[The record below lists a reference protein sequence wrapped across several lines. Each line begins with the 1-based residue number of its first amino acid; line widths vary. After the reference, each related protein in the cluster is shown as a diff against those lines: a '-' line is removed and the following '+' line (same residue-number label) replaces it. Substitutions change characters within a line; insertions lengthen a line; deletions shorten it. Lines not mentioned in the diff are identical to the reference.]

1 MEMSSAEKKSNINN
15 TLNDMHTYQ
24 KLNGIEDR
32 CLTNAQTLY
41 DYYDGFKARAFI
53 CVGDLPDG
61 TKLVVDKHMA
71 LTLDDKIFDPSY
83 QVASKKN
90 VKYYTTY
97 DEYRKSDPEYPS
109 FNKEQINGFL
119 KFIDDAND
127 MNNGKDVRCQ
137 DAEGVKGGDD
147 YYENQLNYL
156 NHMIHRRSIALL

>member
-15 TLNDMHTYQ
+15 ILNDMHNYQ
-24 KLNGIEDR
+24 KLNGIHRR

-61 TKLVVDKHMA
+61 RKYVVDKHMA

-83 QVASKKN
+83 EVASKKN
-90 VKYYTTY
+90 VKYYITY
-97 DEYRKSDPEYPS
+97 DEYRKSDPKPPS

-119 KFIDDAND
+119 KFINYAND
-127 MNNGKDVRCQ
+127 MNNGKEVFSG
-137 DAEGVKGGDD
+137 ASLEGCCGDD
-147 YYENQLNYL
+147 YYGNQLNYL